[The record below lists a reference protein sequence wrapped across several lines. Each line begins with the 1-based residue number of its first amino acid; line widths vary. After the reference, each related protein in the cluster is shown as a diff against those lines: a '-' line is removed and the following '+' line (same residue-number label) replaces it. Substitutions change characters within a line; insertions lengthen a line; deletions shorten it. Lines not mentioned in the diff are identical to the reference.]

1 MMTIRFA
8 DMGTGWEKYARNHYP
23 ELFRVMNADQVRKT
37 YAMNINDN
45 GTIAVVAG
53 DIVPVGPTPSAAANP
68 QGRRV
73 TTTQSGQHARA
84 PTALLSPAH

>member
-23 ELFRVMNADQVRKT
+23 ELFRAMDAEEVRKT
-37 YAMNINDN
+37 YAMIINDN

-53 DIVPVGPTPSAAANP
+53 DVVPVGTIPSAAANP

-73 TTTQSGQHARA
+73 TTTQPGQQARA
-84 PTALLSPAH
+84 PTALLSAAH